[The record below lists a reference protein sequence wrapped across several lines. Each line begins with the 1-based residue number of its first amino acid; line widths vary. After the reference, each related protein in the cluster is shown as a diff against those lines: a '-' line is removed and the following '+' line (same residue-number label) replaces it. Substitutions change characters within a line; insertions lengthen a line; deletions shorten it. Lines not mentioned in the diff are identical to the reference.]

1 LNEQAMKTVL
11 LFSSIFYMLGMKA
24 GNTIEILKRVIVPV
38 KSIISAPVPN
48 RVPAGKS
55 YFYKPEGTSSKKE
68 VVEKKSDKSSSS
80 ASTPAVGTPG
90 QKQVKTP
97 VQ

>member
-1 LNEQAMKTVL
+1 MKTVL
-11 LFSSIFYMLGMKA
+11 LFSSIFYMLGMKV

-55 YFYKPEGTSSKKE
+55 YFYKPEGTSS
-68 VVEKKSDKSSSS
+68 EKKVVKKNSDQSSSS
-80 ASTPAVGTPG
+80 ATTPTVGAPG
-90 QKQVKTP
+90 QKQVKKP